1 MCKDIVY
8 IFCGIGKI
16 IRVNLKFV
24 IVLPM
29 SADKTK
35 FSLDKTARICYNR
48 FKAIY

>member
-1 MCKDIVY
+1 MPSPTNISTTRKILCDIANE
-8 IFCGIGKI
+8 IP
-16 IRVNLKFV
+16 